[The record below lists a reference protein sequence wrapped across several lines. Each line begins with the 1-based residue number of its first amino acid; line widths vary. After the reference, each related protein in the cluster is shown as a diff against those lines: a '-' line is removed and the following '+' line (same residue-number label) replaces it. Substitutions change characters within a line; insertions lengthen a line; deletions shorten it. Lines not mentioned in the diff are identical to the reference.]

1 MNIQRIVALLK
12 KEFTQLSRDK
22 KLLPIILLAPVV
34 QLALMGYAVS
44 VEIKDIGIAVCDQDK
59 SAESRALIEKLVTS
73 GYFTVDYATDD
84 YNDVRSFLDGNKVT
98 MVIVIPH
105 RFGDRIVGREQA
117 KVQVLVDGSEGST
130 TAIAIGYLN
139 QILLEYSSGIL
150 AEVVGTQHPLG
161 WIDAEVRA
169 WYNPDLKA
177 RNYMVPGVLVMILL
191 AGTMNLTSMAIV
203 REKEIGTLEQL
214 MVTPITPTELMI
226 GKIVPFTAISAANA
240 TVVLLVMVFGFGIPI
255 RGSVPLLIGLS
266 GLFLLTSL
274 GLGLFLSTISRTQ
287 QQAMMVGQFFILQP
301 MMYLSGYV
309 FPVDNMPKILQAI
322 SWAIPM
328 RHFLYIV
335 RSLMLKGDGLQ
346 NLWLQAL
353 LLLLMGAGVL
363 TGSILRFH
371 KKLD

>member
-1 MNIQRIVALLK
+1 MNFQRIAALLR

-34 QLALMGYAVS
+34 QLGLMGYAVS
-44 VEIKDIGIAVCDQDK
+44 VEIKDIAIAVCDQDK
-59 SAESRALIEKLVTS
+59 SAESRALTEKLVTS
-73 GYFTVDYATDD
+73 GYFTVEYTTDN
-84 YNDVRSFLDGNKVT
+84 YNDVQPLLDGNKVT
-98 MVIVIPH
+98 MVLVIPH

-117 KVQVLVDGSEGST
+117 KIQVLVDGSEGST

-139 QILLEYSSGIL
+139 QILLQFSSGIL
-150 AEVVGTQHPLG
+150 AEVIGSQHPLG
-161 WIDAEVRA
+161 GINAEVRA

-214 MVTPITPTELMI
+214 MVTPVTSTELMI

-240 TVVLLVMVFGFGIPI
+240 TVVVLVMVFGFGIPV

-266 GLFLLTSL
+266 GFFLLTSL
-274 GLGLFLSTISRTQ
+274 GLGLFLSTISSTQ

-301 MMYLSGYV
+301 MMYLSGYI

-335 RSLMLKGDGLQ
+335 RSLMLKGDGLE

-353 LLLLMGAGVL
+353 LLLVMGAAVL

>member
-1 MNIQRIVALLK
+1 MNIQRIVALLR

-22 KLLPIILLAPVV
+22 KLLPIVLLAPVV
-34 QLALMGYAVS
+34 QLGLMGYAVS

-73 GYFTVDYATDD
+73 GYFTVDYATDN

-139 QILLEYSSGIL
+139 QILLQYSSAIL
-150 AEVVGTQHPLG
+150 AEVVGPQHPLG
-161 WIDAEVRA
+161 GINAEVRA

-214 MVTPITPTELMI
+214 MVTPVTSTELMI

-346 NLWLQAL
+346 NLWLLAL

>member
-12 KEFTQLSRDK
+12 KEFTQLSRDR

-59 SAESRALIEKLVTS
+59 SAESRALTEKLVTS
-73 GYFTVDYATDD
+73 GYFTVDYATDN
-84 YNDVRSFLDGNKVT
+84 YNDVQPLLDDGKVT

-105 RFGDRIVGREQA
+105 RFGDRIVGRQQA

-139 QILLEYSSGIL
+139 QILLQYSSGIL
-150 AEVVGTQHPLG
+150 AEVVGSREPPGGIST
-161 WIDAEVRA
+161 EVRA
-169 WYNPDLKA
+169 WYNPELKA

-191 AGTMNLTSMAIV
+191 AGTMNLTSLAIV

-240 TVVLLVMVFGFGIPI
+240 TVVVIVMVFGFGIPI

-301 MMYLSGYV
+301 MMYLSGYI
-309 FPVDNMPKILQAI
+309 FPVDNMPRILQAI
-322 SWAIPM
+322 SWGIPM

-335 RSLMLKGDGLQ
+335 RSLMLKGDGLP
-346 NLWLQAL
+346 NLWLQAVL
-353 LLLLMGAGVL
+353 LLVMGAGVL

>member
-12 KEFTQLSRDK
+12 KEFTQLSLDK

-161 WIDAEVRA
+161 GIDAEVRA

>member
-161 WIDAEVRA
+161 GIDAEVRA

-226 GKIVPFTAISAANA
+226 GKIVPFTAISSANA
-240 TVVLLVMVFGFGIPI
+240 TVVVLTMVFGFGIPI

-266 GLFLLTSL
+266 GCFLLTSL
-274 GLGLFLSTISRTQ
+274 GLGLFLSTISSTQ
-287 QQAMMVGQFFILQP
+287 QQAMMVGQFFIIQP
-301 MMYLSGYV
+301 MMYLSGFI
-309 FPVDNMPKILQAI
+309 FPIDNMPKILQAV
-322 SWAIPM
+322 SWGIPM
-328 RHFLYIV
+328 RHFLFIV
-335 RSLMLKGDGLQ
+335 RSLILKGVGLES
-346 NLWLQAL
+346 LWLQACI
-353 LLLLMGAGVL
+353 LLLMGVAVL
-363 TGSILRFH
+363 SGSILRFH

>member
-1 MNIQRIVALLK
+1 MSIQRIIALLR

-34 QLALMGYAVS
+34 QLGLMGYAVS

-59 SAESRALIEKLVTS
+59 SAESRALTEKLVTS
-73 GYFTVDYATDD
+73 GYFTVDYMTDN
-84 YNDVRSFLDGNKVT
+84 YNDVRPLLDDNKVT

-139 QILLEYSSGIL
+139 QILLQYSSAIL
-150 AEVVGTQHPLG
+150 AEVVGSQRPLG
-161 WIDAEVRA
+161 GINAEVRA

-191 AGTMNLTSMAIV
+191 AGTMNLTSLAIV

-214 MVTPITPTELMI
+214 MVTPITSTELMI

-240 TVVLLVMVFGFGIPI
+240 TVVVLVMVFGFGIPV

-266 GLFLLTSL
+266 GFFLLTSL

-301 MMYLSGYV
+301 MMYLSGYI

-322 SWAIPM
+322 SWGIPM

-353 LLLLMGAGVL
+353 LLLVMGAGVL
-363 TGSILRFH
+363 WGSILRFH

>member
-1 MNIQRIVALLK
+1 MNLQRIVALLK

-34 QLALMGYAVS
+34 QLGLMGYAVS

-59 SAESRALIEKLVTS
+59 SAESRALTEKLVTS

-84 YNDVRSFLDGNKVT
+84 YHDVQPLLDNNKVT

-105 RFGDRIVGREQA
+105 RFGDRIVGKEQA

-139 QILLEYSSGIL
+139 QILLQYSSGIL
-150 AEVVGTQHPLG
+150 AEVVGSRQPLG
-161 WIDAEVRA
+161 GIDAEVRA

-191 AGTMNLTSMAIV
+191 AGTMNLTSLAIV

-240 TVVLLVMVFGFGIPI
+240 TVVVLVMVFGFGIPI

-301 MMYLSGYV
+301 MMYLSGYI
-309 FPVDNMPKILQAI
+309 FPVDNMPKILQVV
-322 SWAIPM
+322 SWGIPM

-346 NLWLQAL
+346 NLWIQAVL
-353 LLLLMGAGVL
+353 LLVMGAGVL

>member
-1 MNIQRIVALLK
+1 
-12 KEFTQLSRDK
+12 
-22 KLLPIILLAPVV
+22 
-34 QLALMGYAVS
+34 
-44 VEIKDIGIAVCDQDK
+44 
-59 SAESRALIEKLVTS
+59 
-73 GYFTVDYATDD
+73 
-84 YNDVRSFLDGNKVT
+84 
-98 MVIVIPH
+98 
-105 RFGDRIVGREQA
+105 
-117 KVQVLVDGSEGST
+117 
-130 TAIAIGYLN
+130 
-139 QILLEYSSGIL
+139 
-150 AEVVGTQHPLG
+150 
-161 WIDAEVRA
+161 
-169 WYNPDLKA
+169 
-177 RNYMVPGVLVMILL
+177 MVPGVLVMILL

-240 TVVLLVMVFGFGIPI
+240 TVVVLVMVFGFGIPI

-322 SWAIPM
+322 SWGIPM

>member
-1 MNIQRIVALLK
+1 MNIQRIVALLR

-22 KLLPIILLAPVV
+22 KLLPIILLAPVI
-34 QLALMGYAVS
+34 QLGLMGYAVS

-59 SAESRALIEKLVTS
+59 SAESRALTEKLVTS
-73 GYFTVDYATDD
+73 GYFTIDYATDD
-84 YNDVRSFLDGNKVT
+84 YNDVRSFLDDGKVT

-105 RFGDRIVGREQA
+105 RFGDRIVGRQQA

-139 QILLEYSSGIL
+139 QILLQYSTGIL
-150 AEVVGTQHPLG
+150 AEVVGPQHPLG
-161 WIDAEVRA
+161 GIDAEVRA

-191 AGTMNLTSMAIV
+191 AGTMNLTSLAIV

-214 MVTPITPTELMI
+214 MVTPITSTELMI

-240 TVVLLVMVFGFGIPI
+240 TVVVLVMVFGFGIPV

-266 GLFLLTSL
+266 GFFLLTSL

-301 MMYLSGYV
+301 MMYLSGYI

-328 RHFLYIV
+328 RHFLYVV
-335 RSLMLKGDGLQ
+335 RALMLKGDGLQ
-346 NLWLQAL
+346 NLWLQTL
-353 LLLLMGAGVL
+353 LLFVMGAGVL
-363 TGSILRFH
+363 IGSILRFH

>member
-1 MNIQRIVALLK
+1 MNIQRIVALLR

-22 KLLPIILLAPVV
+22 KLLPIVLLAPVV
-34 QLALMGYAVS
+34 QLGLMGYAVS

-73 GYFTVDYATDD
+73 GYFTVDYATDN

-139 QILLEYSSGIL
+139 QILLQYSSAIL
-150 AEVVGTQHPLG
+150 AEVVGPQHPLG
-161 WIDAEVRA
+161 GINAEVRA

-214 MVTPITPTELMI
+214 MVTPVTSTELMI

>member
-161 WIDAEVRA
+161 GIDAEVRA